1 MPSRPAMGRA
11 AGALVNASSA
21 PALRTDAT
29 DITQDSKKR
38 YRAGVLKYRQMG
50 YWVPDYQ
57 PKETDTVCLFRIT
70 PQDGWGDLGEQ
81 AAHTR

>member
-11 AGALVNASSA
+11 AGALVQRA
-21 PALRTDAT
+21 RTDAT

-57 PKETDTVCLFRIT
+57 PARADRHGLPVPDHPAGRGR
-70 PQDGWGDLGEQ
+70 PGRGRRRRRG
-81 AAHTR
+81 